1 MRHAAAPPSGVDGS
15 WPPRRLTVVYDDHCE
30 LCVRCRDYLVKQPT
44 HVELRFLASS
54 DPEVY
59 DRYGDLPWYRIELM
73 VITDGGHAW
82 IGSQAFIMC
91 LWSTIRWHKT
101 SYRLSGRSLAPMA
114 ERFFHALSTNRS
126 VVSGMLTP
134 TRCST
139 GACVHQPAPPSP
151 NTASPVPPPP
161 VPPQPH
167 TSPAHGLTAPA

>member
-1 MRHAAAPPSGVDGS
+1 MS

-30 LCVRCRDYLVKQPT
+30 LCVRCHDYLIRQPT

-82 IGSQAFIMC
+82 VGPQAFIMC
-91 LWSTIRWHKT
+91 LWATLRWHQM

-114 ERFFHALSTNRS
+114 ERFFHSLSANRS

-139 GACVHQPAPPSP
+139 GACSHTPGA
-151 NTASPVPPPP
+151 TAPVPPPP
-161 VPPQPH
+161 TPR
-167 TSPAHGLTAPA
+167 PATRPEPGLAAPA